1 MTPFVVN
8 EEHLSQIPALQL
20 LISLGYEYIPP
31 AQAYV
36 LRNGRLGNVILEDVL
51 RGQIKRI
58 NRITHKGGEY
68 LFSEESIQSAVQQLK
83 SVKFDGLQRT
93 NEAVYDLLTLG
104 TTLEQTIGGDS
115 RSFNL
120 RYIDWGDPANNAYH
134 VTAEYTVER
143 HRSLETTRPDIVL
156 FVNGIPLAVIECK
169 SPSTELDQAISQQIR
184 NQSPDYIPHLFV
196 FAQLLIALNKNEA
209 RYATVGSAA
218 PFWGLWR
225 ETNDDPETVAVAV
238 NTPLSDEQ
246 KTGLFS
252 GEFAPAR
259 GHFDMLEAAGAREM
273 TAQDT
278 AIFSLCRPERLLDLA
293 YRFTLFEGG
302 EKRIA
307 RYQQYF
313 VIKSTLARV
322 KRFDEKGGRSG
333 GVVWHTQGS
342 GKSLTM
348 VMLARN
354 LALDGNIPAP
364 RIVLVTDRDD
374 LDKQLKNTFAACG
387 LQPKRA
393 TSGRG
398 LLRLIS
404 QTDTAIITTLIHK
417 FEGALD
423 QSTYVNDSPDVFVL
437 VDESHRTNF
446 GPLSARM
453 RQMFPRGCFL
463 GFTGTPLMK
472 KERNSFERFGG
483 LIEPSYSMKQ
493 AVEDKAVVP
502 LLYEGRHVVMEQ
514 DQDAIDLWFE
524 RYTRDLS
531 DEQQA
536 DLKRKYARA
545 GMLSKAER
553 VIFMRAFDISEH
565 YRANW
570 QGTGFKAQLVAP
582 SKAAAIKYTRFLDEL
597 GDVTSEVLI
606 SAPDAREGWDDVDS
620 GPADEVVRFWTAMMA
635 HYGDEANY
643 NGRIIERFKGPDAP
657 EILIVV
663 DKLLTGFDAHRNT
676 VLYLCR
682 SLREH
687 TLLQAIARV
696 NRLYVGKDFGY
707 IVDYEGTL
715 GELDRALSM
724 YDVLDGFNEADLAN
738 TLISV
743 YAEIATLPQR
753 HADLLDLFKEVSNAY
768 DEEAYELALADQAKR
783 DEFYERLSLFARTLA
798 VALSTES
805 FITETDPERVRRYRD
820 DLKRFERLRQAV
832 RFRYA
837 ESVDYGAYEPRIKKL
852 LDTHIHADEV
862 ITLNDPVNIFD
873 ELRFDELKEARGI
886 AASRSPGAVADA
898 IAHATKRVITE
909 RMDEDPA
916 LYEKFSEMIQ
926 KAIDD
931 FLARRLSEQKY
942 LETVVDIRHR
952 VVVGEH
958 DSAPPQIEGDEAAM
972 AYYGVVRAV
981 LRDAMVGDGDGS
993 AGDTELDSASADAA
1007 LAMRGI
1013 LGRNDKVRFWDD
1025 PDAQNQVRNEMD
1037 DYLFDVVRD
1046 ERGIPL
1052 TVQQQDEIIEK
1063 VMRVARSRAAR

>member
-1 MTPFVVN
+1 MTPFAVN

-31 AQAYV
+31 AKAYAV
-36 LRNGRLGNVILEDVL
+36 RNGRLGNVILEEVL
-51 RGQIKRI
+51 RGQLKRL

-68 LFSEESIQSAVQQLK
+68 LFSEENIQTAVQQLK
-83 SVKFDGLQRT
+83 SVRFDGLQRT

-104 TTLEQTIGGDS
+104 TTLEQTIEGDS

-120 RYIDWGDPANNAYH
+120 RYIDWENPAENVYH

-143 HRSLETTRPDIVL
+143 HRSLETVRPDIVL
-156 FVNGIPLAVIECK
+156 FVNGIPLGVIECK

-184 NQSPDYIPHLFV
+184 NQSPEYIPHLFV
-196 FAQLLIALNKNEA
+196 FAQLLLAVNKNEA

-225 ETNDDPETVAVAV
+225 ERVDDPEAVAVAV
-238 NTPLSDEQ
+238 NAPLTDEQ
-246 KTGLFS
+246 KARLFS
-252 GEFAPAR
+252 GEFAAACS
-259 GHFDMLEAAGAREM
+259 HFDTLEAEGHREV
-273 TAQDT
+273 TAQDA

-293 YRFTLFEGG
+293 YRFTLFEDG

-307 RYQQYF
+307 RYQQFF
-313 VIKSTLARV
+313 VVKSTLSRV
-322 KRFDEKGGRSG
+322 KRLDEKGARSG
-333 GVVWHTQGS
+333 GMVWHTQGS

-354 LALDGNIPAP
+354 LALDAEIHSP

-387 LQPKRA
+387 LEPKRA
-393 TSGRG
+393 TSGRN
-398 LLRLIS
+398 LLKLVAN
-404 QTDTAIITTLIHK
+404 TEAAIITTLIHK
-417 FEGALD
+417 FEGALE
-423 QSTYVNDSPDVFVL
+423 QSTYANDSPDVFVL

-453 RQMFPRGCFL
+453 RQMFPRGCYI

-472 KERNSFERFGG
+472 KERNNFVRFGG
-483 LIEPSYSMKQ
+483 LIEPSYSMRQ

-502 LLYEGRHVVMEQ
+502 LLYEGRHVVMDQ
-514 DQDAIDLWFE
+514 DQEAIDLWFE

-531 DEQQA
+531 EEQRA
-536 DLKRKYARA
+536 DLKKKYARA
-545 GMLSKAER
+545 EMLSKADR
-553 VIFMRAFDISEH
+553 VIYMRAFDISEH
-565 YRANW
+565 YQATW

-597 GDVTSEVLI
+597 GDITSEALI
-606 SAPDAREGWDDVDS
+606 SAPDAREGWEDVDT
-620 GPADEVVRFWTAMMA
+620 GPADEVGRFWEAMMA
-635 HYGDEANY
+635 HYGDETNY

-724 YDVLDGFNEADLAN
+724 YDVLDGFDEVDLTN

-743 YAEIATLPQR
+743 KTEIAKLPQR
-753 HADLLDLFKEVSNAY
+753 HADLLHLFKEVRNTH

-798 VALSTES
+798 LALSTEAFVS
-805 FITETDPERVRRYRD
+805 QTDPDRIRHYRD

-837 ESVDYGAYEPRIKKL
+837 ESVDYGAYEPLIKKL

-862 ITLNDPVNIFD
+862 ITLNEPVNIFD
-873 ELRFDELKEARGI
+873 EVKFDELKEARGV
-886 AASRSPGAVADA
+886 AAGKSQGALADA
-898 IAHATKRVITE
+898 IAHATKHVITE

-916 LYEKFSEMIQ
+916 LYERFSEMIQ
-926 KAIDD
+926 RAIDD
-931 FLARRLSEQKY
+931 FLARRLSEQQY
-942 LETVVDIRHR
+942 LETVVGIRNR

-958 DSAPPQIEGDEAAM
+958 DSVPSQIEGDEAAM
-972 AYYGVVRAV
+972 AYYGVVRQV
-981 LRDAMVGDGDGS
+981 MSEVELVGGNPDDV
-993 AGDTELDSASADAA
+993 SADTAV
-1007 LAMRGI
+1007 AMRDI
-1013 LGRNDKVRFWDD
+1013 LARNQKVRFWDD
-1025 PDAQNQVRNEMD
+1025 LDAQNAVRNEMD

-1046 ERGIPL
+1046 GRGIQL
-1052 TVQQQDEIIEK
+1052 SVEQQDEIIDR
-1063 VMRVARSRAAR
+1063 VMRVARSRTAW

>member
-1 MTPFVVN
+1 MTPFAVN

-20 LISLGYEYIPP
+20 LISLGYEYISPGRTN
-31 AQAYV
+31 AA
-36 LRNGRLGNVILEDVL
+36 RNGRLGNVILEEVL
-51 RGQIKRI
+51 RGQLKRM

-68 LFSEESIQSAVQQLK
+68 LFSEENIQTAVQQLK
-83 SVKFDGLQRT
+83 SVRFDGLQRT

-104 TTLEQTIGGDS
+104 TTLEQTIEGDS

-143 HRSLETTRPDIVL
+143 HRSLETVRPDIVL
-156 FVNGIPLAVIECK
+156 FVNGIPLGVIECK

-184 NQSPDYIPHLFV
+184 NQSPEYIPHLFV
-196 FAQLLIALNKNEA
+196 FAQLLLAVNKNEA

-225 ETNDDPETVAVAV
+225 ERVDDPEAIAVAV
-238 NTPLSDEQ
+238 NTPLTIEQ
-246 KTGLFS
+246 KARLFS
-252 GEFAPAR
+252 GEFAAAR
-259 GHFDMLEAAGAREM
+259 SHFDTLEAEGRREV
-273 TAQDT
+273 TTQDT
-278 AIFSLCRPERLLDLA
+278 TIFSLCRPERLLDLM

-313 VIKSTLARV
+313 VVKSTLARV
-322 KRFDEKGGRSG
+322 KRLDERGGRSG
-333 GVVWHTQGS
+333 GMVWHTQGS

-354 LALDGNIPAP
+354 LALDREIQGP

-387 LQPKRA
+387 LEPKRA
-393 TSGRG
+393 TSGRN
-398 LLRLIS
+398 LLKLVANS
-404 QTDTAIITTLIHK
+404 DAAIVTTLIHK
-417 FEGALD
+417 FEGALE
-423 QSTYVNDSPDVFVL
+423 QSNYVNDSPDVFVL

-453 RQMFPRGCFL
+453 RQMFPRGCYI

-472 KERNSFERFGG
+472 KERNNFVRFGG
-483 LIEPSYSMKQ
+483 LIEPSYSMRQ

-514 DQDAIDLWFE
+514 DQEAIDLWFE

-536 DLKRKYARA
+536 DLKKKYARA
-545 GMLSKAER
+545 DMLSKADR
-553 VIFMRAFDISEH
+553 VIYMRAFDISEH
-565 YRANW
+565 YQATW
-570 QGTGFKAQLVAP
+570 QDTGFKAQLVAP

-606 SAPDAREGWDDVDS
+606 SAPDAREGWEDVDS
-620 GPADEVVRFWTAMMA
+620 GPADEVTRFWDAMMA

-707 IVDYEGTL
+707 VVDYEGTL

-724 YDVLDGFNEADLAN
+724 YDALDGFDAADLAD

-743 YAEIATLPQR
+743 NAEIATLPQR
-753 HADLLDLFKEVSNAY
+753 HSDLLDLFKEVRNTH
-768 DEEAYELALADQAKR
+768 DEEAYELALANQAKR

-798 VALSTES
+798 VALSTEA
-805 FITETDPERVRRYRD
+805 FVGHTNPDRVRHYRD
-820 DLKRFERLRQAV
+820 DLRRFERLRQAV

-862 ITLNDPVNIFD
+862 LTLNEPVNIFD
-873 ELRFDELKEARGI
+873 EVKFEELKEARGV
-886 AASRSPGAVADA
+886 AAGKSPGALADA

-931 FLARRLSEQKY
+931 FLARRLSEQEY
-942 LETVVDIRHR
+942 LETVVAIRHR

-958 DSAPPQIEGDEAAM
+958 DSVPPQVEGDEAAM
-972 AYYGVVRAV
+972 AYYGVVRQV
-981 LRDAMVGDGDGS
+981 LGEADLNGE
-993 AGDTELDSASADAA
+993 ELDDASADTAV
-1007 LAMRGI
+1007 AMRDI
-1013 LGRNDKVRFWDD
+1013 LARNQKVRFWDD
-1025 PDAQNQVRNEMD
+1025 LDAQNAVRNEMD

-1046 ERGIPL
+1046 GRGIQL
-1052 TVQQQDEIIEK
+1052 SVEQQDEIIDR
-1063 VMRVARSRAAR
+1063 VMRVAKSRTAW